1 MEGLGAS
8 GGCCPS
14 LAATPRASAMS
25 APTGMPIT
33 PVQRTLTDTPPS
45 ASVSA
50 KGGIIMD
57 REFYES
63 EIRACKQLLGN
74 TDYIA
79 LKIAEGAATT
89 EEYAET
95 LAKRAQWRV
104 RINELEELLG
114 QLND

>member
-1 MEGLGAS
+1 
-8 GGCCPS
+8 
-14 LAATPRASAMS
+14 
-25 APTGMPIT
+25 
-33 PVQRTLTDTPPS
+33 
-45 ASVSA
+45 
-50 KGGIIMD
+50 MD

-63 EIRACKQLLGN
+63 EIRACKQLLQN

-95 LAKRAQWRV
+95 LAKRVEWRA
-104 RINELEELLG
+104 RINEIEELLG

>member
-1 MEGLGAS
+1 
-8 GGCCPS
+8 
-14 LAATPRASAMS
+14 
-25 APTGMPIT
+25 
-33 PVQRTLTDTPPS
+33 
-45 ASVSA
+45 
-50 KGGIIMD
+50 MD

-74 TDYIA
+74 TDYVA

-95 LAKRAQWRV
+95 LAKRAEWRV
-104 RINELEELLG
+104 RINEIEELLG

>member
-1 MEGLGAS
+1 
-8 GGCCPS
+8 
-14 LAATPRASAMS
+14 
-25 APTGMPIT
+25 
-33 PVQRTLTDTPPS
+33 
-45 ASVSA
+45 
-50 KGGIIMD
+50 MD

-74 TDYIA
+74 TDYVT
-79 LKIAEGAATT
+79 LKIAEGVATK